1 MSAID
6 IAAPLINEFEDD
18 RLEAYQDIKGIWTI
32 GRGHTGPEVVAGL
45 VWTQAQSDAA
55 FAADL
60 KEAES
65 QIVPVKKLL
74 LNDQQMAA
82 LISFVFNLGIGSL
95 KGSQLLAFINDCR
108 WIDAAHQW
116 VRWDHA
122 GQVEIKGLLI
132 RRFEEAAL
140 FLRGS

>member
-6 IAAPLINEFEDD
+6 LAAPLIDGFESD

-60 KEAES
+60 AKAES
-65 QIVPVKKLL
+65 AVVKLRKRLL
-74 LNDQQMAA
+74 SDKQTAA
-82 LISFVFNLGIGSL
+82 LISFVFNLGAGAL
-95 KGSQLLAFINDCR
+95 AGSQLLVAVNDCR
-108 WIDAAHQW
+108 WIDVAHAF
-116 VRWDHA
+116 VNWDHA
-122 GQVEIKGLLI
+122 GHTEIKGLLI
-132 RRFEEAAL
+132 RRLQEAAL
-140 FLRGS
+140 FLQGS